1 MTTGTPLARLIRSAA
16 AGSRAAAEERCDLC
30 AAAVPDDHRHLY
42 DGERDEVLCACRACA
57 LLFVRG
63 EASDRHYRLIPQRRI
78 RLPPLDTEP
87 LGVPVGLAFFVPRSD
102 GTVVAH
108 YPSPAGP
115 AQWEVDAAA
124 WQRVATACP
133 ELATVAP
140 DTEALLVNTARA
152 MRHHWIVPIDDCFRL
167 VAVVRREWR
176 GLSGGARVWPAVEEF
191 FAGLTTARSTP

>member
-1 MTTGTPLARLIRSAA
+1 MTAGSPLARLIRAA
-16 AGSRAAAEERCDLC
+16 AGDRAAAGERCDLC
-30 AAAVPDDHRHLY
+30 AADVPDDHRHLY
-42 DGERDEVLCACRACA
+42 DGERDEVLCACRPCS

-63 EASDRHYRLIPQRRI
+63 AASEGHYRLIPQRRI

-87 LGVPVGLAFFVPRSD
+87 LGVPVGLAFFVPRTD

-133 ELATVAP
+133 RLTTVAP
-140 DTEALLVNTARA
+140 DVEALLVNTARA
-152 MRHHWIVPIDDCFRL
+152 LRHHWIVPIDDCLRL
-167 VAVVRREWR
+167 VALVRQEWR
-176 GLSGGARVWPAVEEF
+176 GLSGGARVWPAIEGF
-191 FAGLTTARSTP
+191 FADLTTARSTP